1 MNRSPPGLNEAVT
14 APISKWN
21 FHSDKQMSTVTK
33 PNQAEAPANT
43 VTVSLPGDM
52 VSTNAQQI
60 RAQLINALNNP
71 KSSAGSLEVF
81 ELDVTHAQMID
92 SVGLNLIVWLLKA
105 IRQRSARLRV
115 RVASVHVEKTLQ
127 FTRLDQ
133 QAEIVRAT

>member
-1 MNRSPPGLNEAVT
+1 
-14 APISKWN
+14 
-21 FHSDKQMSTVTK
+21 MSTVTK